1 MPSPAYSGV
10 NTWQLAHKIQ
20 IASGY
25 EPSSC
30 LLREVSLR
38 KELKRNYFVWEVQEI
53 LVERYGREWS
63 SSRQSRMCD

>member
-10 NTWQLAHKIQ
+10 NTWQLGHKIQ

-25 EPSSC
+25 KPPSC

-38 KELKRNYFVWEVQEI
+38 QELKRSYFTWEEQEI
-53 LVERYGREWS
+53 LVERCGREGGR
-63 SSRQSRMCD
+63 SRQSRMCD